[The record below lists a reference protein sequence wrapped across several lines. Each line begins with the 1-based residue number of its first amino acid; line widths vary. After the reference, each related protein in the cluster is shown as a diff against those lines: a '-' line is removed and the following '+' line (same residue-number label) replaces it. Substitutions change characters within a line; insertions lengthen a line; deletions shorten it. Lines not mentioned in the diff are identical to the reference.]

1 MYILCIYICMHGVYH
16 LQTIG
21 EKRRNI
27 LILKLLFRQ
36 YAVHDLLYNLH
47 PGRTCFH
54 FHHHRASE
62 VNIYYLEG
70 SMDDGV
76 LRNMHFLVKF
86 AVRIQ
91 FICLFYPIKCS
102 ISIQTLNL
110 IQDNSITHRQ
120 RQL

>member
-1 MYILCIYICMHGVYH
+1 MYILCIYICMHGTYH

-36 YAVHDLLYNLH
+36 YAVHDLLHNLH
-47 PGRTCFH
+47 PGRTRFH

-76 LRNMHFLVKF
+76 LGNMH
-86 AVRIQ
+86 
-91 FICLFYPIKCS
+91 
-102 ISIQTLNL
+102 
-110 IQDNSITHRQ
+110 
-120 RQL
+120 